1 MSNLEFKNGGIVIDG
16 KTYAGGKLYI
26 GNTEK
31 EIDVGRVIVDVS
43 NNNFHLLPQNVGDV
57 HDITDKIASVINNI
71 LYIYINDKNYKLY
84 DSQKVFYREA
94 SECDTD
100 IISVYANTRGNAGAI
115 HFKGLRDDEKG
126 LRMFRFITAIYKG
139 KKYELNFM
147 RFFLTDDG
155 DRNEVNCILGAIQFD
170 KVDKLSASINSE
182 TICYPNTA
190 DKMNLSK
197 LPKGTNV
204 CYNPNI
210 ELTDIEKCT
219 DIIIKDEKDKDK
231 ENNNLEKLAGDIVRE
246 FETFIKSCD
255 EK

>member
-1 MSNLEFKNGGIVIDG
+1 
-16 KTYAGGKLYI
+16 
-26 GNTEK
+26 
-31 EIDVGRVIVDVS
+31 
-43 NNNFHLLPQNVGDV
+43 
-57 HDITDKIASVINNI
+57 
-71 LYIYINDKNYKLY
+71 
-84 DSQKVFYREA
+84 
-94 SECDTD
+94 
-100 IISVYANTRGNAGAI
+100 
-115 HFKGLRDDEKG
+115 
-126 LRMFRFITAIYKG
+126 MFRFITAIYKG

-155 DRNEVNCILGAIQFD
+155 DRNEVNCIFGAIQFD

-210 ELTDIEKCT
+210 ELSDVEKCT
-219 DIIIKDEKDKDK
+219 DIILKDEKDKDK
-231 ENNNLEKLAGDIVRE
+231 ENNNLEELAGDIVRK